1 MLHNQLASL
10 LATVATDTVHMYIA
24 NSCLNYSAVEI
35 ITPSDPN
42 QRGAQ
47 LCLKFSSNYSVEEVN
62 EKLIQQ
68 GVVVSCQN
76 TYMLKYS
83 YMHVIL
89 QCSARKTNILRV
101 APAPMYNSF
110 IDVLTFY
117 NILEKILASDN
128 AG

>member
-1 MLHNQLASL
+1 
-10 LATVATDTVHMYIA
+10 MYIA
-24 NSCLNYSAVEI
+24 NTCLNYSAVEI

-42 QRGAQ
+42 QRGAM
-47 LCLKFSSNYSVEEVN
+47 LCLKLSSNYSVEEVN

-68 GVVVSCQN
+68 GVVVSYQN
-76 TYMLKYS
+76 MYMLKYS

-89 QCSARKTNILRV
+89 QCSARKENILRV

-110 IDVLTFY
+110 TDVLTFY